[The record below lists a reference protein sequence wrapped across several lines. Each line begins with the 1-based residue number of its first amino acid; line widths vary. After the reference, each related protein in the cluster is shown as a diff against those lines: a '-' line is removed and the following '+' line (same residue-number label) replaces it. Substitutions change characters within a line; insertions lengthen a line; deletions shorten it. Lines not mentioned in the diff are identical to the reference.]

1 MPNEQNQPGEYD
13 AVKGGQNSTP
23 VDAAVLG
30 GIAGVKSHLASPAV
44 EVRIIA
50 LSEAL
55 KYGEAGLDLILGAL
69 QDESV
74 QVKLAV
80 YSLLKDRND
89 EKIKQL
95 LQNYFFDFDV
105 ITVNSNGR
113 ESSRS
118 KSFAFYFPE
127 DLGNGIV
134 LEMVYIPGGTLKVVS
149 PVTEVDRYRDYG
161 EGGKPQVTIPA
172 FYASKYPI
180 TQAQWEAVMGK
191 ETNQSSFTNEQRPIE
206 NVKRL
211 QATRFYRKLSQ
222 KSGKKYRLLSKA
234 EWEYACRAGA
244 TAPARFDGDYF
255 TRIIQEVNREGNH
268 PDLDAPQG
276 FHRQIKDVGSFEP
289 NAFGLYDMHGKVAEW
304 CGNSGLNDTDQG
316 PEISGILPLSTR
328 MWLDSIGHKD
338 PKWFDRSLY
347 LCHSPYREGIGSS
360 LIEGVRVAMSSYSS
374 PS

>member
-1 MPNEQNQPGEYD
+1 MPSDRDRPREYD
-13 AVKGGQNSTP
+13 AVKGGQNSIP
-23 VDAAVLG
+23 VGAAVQG
-30 GIAGVKSHLASPAV
+30 GIAGVKTRLPLPSV
-44 EVRIIA
+44 EARIAA

-55 KYGEAGLDLILGAL
+55 KYGDAGLDLILGAL

-80 YSLLKDRND
+80 YSLLKDRNE
-89 EKIKQL
+89 EKIKQH

-134 LEMVYIPGGTLKVVS
+134 LEMVYIPGGTLMVDW

-191 ETNQSSFTNEQRPIE
+191 TTNQSSFTGEKRPVE
-206 NVKRL
+206 NVSWL
-211 QATRFYRKLSQ
+211 QAIRFCRRLSQ
-222 KSGKKYRLLSKA
+222 KTSKKYRLLSKA
-234 EWEYACRAGA
+234 EWEYACRAGT
-244 TAPARFDGDYF
+244 TAPFDSDF
-255 TRIIQEVNREGNH
+255 FMQIIKEVNREGNH
-268 PDLDAPQG
+268 LDLDAPQG
-276 FHRQIKDVGSFEP
+276 S
-289 NAFGLYDMHGKVAEW
+289 
-304 CGNSGLNDTDQG
+304 
-316 PEISGILPLSTR
+316 
-328 MWLDSIGHKD
+328 
-338 PKWFDRSLY
+338 
-347 LCHSPYREGIGSS
+347 
-360 LIEGVRVAMSSYSS
+360 SS
-374 PS
+374 PNKGCGEFSA

>member
-1 MPNEQNQPGEYD
+1 MPNDQNQPREYD
-13 AVKGGQNSTP
+13 AVKGGQNLTP

-30 GIAGVKSHLASPAV
+30 GIAGVKSRLASPSV
-44 EVRIIA
+44 EVRIIG

-80 YSLLKDRND
+80 YSLLKDRNE
-89 EKIKQL
+89 EKIKQH

-105 ITVNSNGR
+105 ITVDSNGR

-134 LEMVYIPGGTLKVVS
+134 LEMVYIAGGTLMVDS

-161 EGGKPQVTIPA
+161 AGGKPQVTIPA

-191 ETNQSSFTNEQRPIE
+191 RINESSFTGEKLPVE
-206 NVKRL
+206 NVSWHLAL
-211 QATRFYRKLSQ
+211 QFIRKLSE
-222 KSGKKYRLLSKA
+222 KTGKKYRSLSKA

-244 TAPARFDGDYF
+244 TAAPFEGHYF
-255 TRIIQEVNREGNH
+255 MEIIKEVNREGNH
-268 PDLDAPQG
+268 PDFDAPQG
-276 FHRQIKDVGSFEP
+276 FHRQIKDVGSFGP

-304 CGNSGLNDTDQG
+304 CGNSGLNDADRG
-316 PEISGILPLSTR
+316 PEASGIISLSVR
-328 MWLDSIGHKD
+328 MGLESIGHTDLKC
-338 PKWFDRSLY
+338 FNRILY

>member
-1 MPNEQNQPGEYD
+1 MPSDRDRPREYD
-13 AVKGGQNSTP
+13 AVKGGQNSIP
-23 VDAAVLG
+23 VGAAVQG
-30 GIAGVKSHLASPAV
+30 GIAGVKSRLALPSV
-44 EVRIIA
+44 EARIAA
-50 LSEAL
+50 LSDAL
-55 KYGEAGLDLILGAL
+55 KYGDAGLDLILGAL

-80 YSLLKDRND
+80 YSLLKDRNE
-89 EKIKQL
+89 EKIKQH

-134 LEMVYIPGGTLKVVS
+134 LEMVYIPGGTLMVES

-180 TQAQWEAVMGK
+180 TQAEWEAVMGNG
-191 ETNQSSFTNEQRPIE
+191 TNQSSFTGEKRPVE
-206 NVKRL
+206 NVSWL
-211 QATRFYRKLSQ
+211 EAFRFCRKLSQ
-222 KSGKKYRLLSKA
+222 KTSKKYRFLSKA
-234 EWEYACRAGA
+234 EWEYACRADA
-244 TAPARFDGDYF
+244 TAAPFEGDYLS
-255 TRIIQEVNREGNH
+255 IIQQVNRDGNH
-268 PDLDAPQG
+268 LDFDAPQG
-276 FHRQIKDVGSFEP
+276 FERQIKDVGSFPP

-304 CGNSGLNDTDQG
+304 CGNSGLDNTDKG
-316 PEISGILPLSTR
+316 PESTGGIISLLTR
-328 MWLDSIGHKD
+328 MELDSLGHTD
-338 PKWFDRSLY
+338 PKWFNRILH
-347 LCHSPYREGIGSS
+347 LCHSPYQEGIGSS

>member
-1 MPNEQNQPGEYD
+1 M
-13 AVKGGQNSTP
+13 
-23 VDAAVLG
+23 
-30 GIAGVKSHLASPAV
+30 
-44 EVRIIA
+44 RIIA

-89 EKIKQL
+89 EKIKQH
-95 LQNYFFDFDV
+95 LQNYFLDFEV

-134 LEMVYIPGGTLKVVS
+134 LEMVYIAGGTLMVDS
-149 PVTEVDRYRDYG
+149 PVTEVDRYRVYPEG
-161 EGGKPQVTIPA
+161 EKPEVPIPA

-191 ETNQSSFTNEQRPIE
+191 RINESSFTGEKLPVE
-206 NVKRL
+206 NVSWRWALK
-211 QATRFYRKLSQ
+211 FIRKLSE
-222 KSGKKYRLLSKA
+222 KTGKKYRFLSTA
-234 EWEYACRAGA
+234 EWEYACRAGT
-244 TAPARFDGDYF
+244 TASFDGDF
-255 TRIIQEVNREGNH
+255 FRETIIEVNSKGNH

-276 FHRQIKDVGSFEP
+276 LHRQIKDVGSFGP

-304 CGNSGLNDTDQG
+304 CGINLRDTDKG
-316 PEISGILPLSTR
+316 APTGGFLPLLVR
-328 MWLDSIGHKD
+328 MHLESLQQTDYDHFNRI
-338 PKWFDRSLY
+338 LY

-360 LIEGVRVAMSSYSS
+360 LIEGFRVAMSSYSS

>member
-1 MPNEQNQPGEYD
+1 MPNDQNQPREYD

-30 GIAGVKSHLASPAV
+30 GIAGVKSRLASPSV

-55 KYGEAGLDLILGAL
+55 KYGEAGLDVILGAL

-89 EKIKQL
+89 EKIKQH

-134 LEMVYIPGGTLKVVS
+134 LEMVYIAGGTLRLDF
-149 PVTEVDRYRDYG
+149 PVTEVDRYRVYPEG
-161 EGGKPQVTIPA
+161 EKPEVTIPA

-191 ETNQSSFTNEQRPIE
+191 RINESSFTAEKHPVE
-206 NVKRL
+206 NVSWHWALK
-211 QATRFYRKLSQ
+211 FIRKLSE
-222 KSGKKYRLLSKA
+222 KTGKKYRFLSTA
-234 EWEYACRAGA
+234 EWEYACRAGT
-244 TAPARFDGDYF
+244 TASFDGDF
-255 TRIIQEVNREGNH
+255 FMETIIEVNRKGNH
-268 PDLDAPQG
+268 PDFDAPQG
-276 FHRQIKDVGSFEP
+276 LHRQIKDVGSFGP
-289 NAFGLYDMHGKVAEW
+289 NAFGLYDMHGEVAEW
-304 CGNSGLNDTDQG
+304 CGINRGDTDKG
-316 PEISGILPLSTR
+316 APTGGILPLLVR
-328 MWLDSIGHKD
+328 MHLESINQTDYAHHN
-338 PKWFDRSLY
+338 RILY

-360 LIEGVRVAMSSYSS
+360 LIEGFRVAMSSYSS

>member
-1 MPNEQNQPGEYD
+1 MPNDQNQPREYD

-30 GIAGVKSHLASPAV
+30 GIAGVKSRLASPAI
-44 EVRIIA
+44 EVRVAA
-50 LSEAL
+50 LSDAL
-55 KYGEAGLDLILGAL
+55 KYGDAGLDLILGAL

-80 YSLLKDRND
+80 YSLLKDRNE
-89 EKIKQL
+89 EKIKQH

-134 LEMVYIPGGTLKVVS
+134 LEMVYIPGGTLMVES
-149 PVTEVDRYRDYG
+149 PVTEVDRYRVYSEG
-161 EGGKPQVTIPA
+161 EKPQVTIPA

-180 TQAQWEAVMGK
+180 TQAQWEAVMGNG
-191 ETNQSSFTNEQRPIE
+191 TNQSSFTGEKHPVE
-206 NVKRL
+206 NVSWL
-211 QATRFYRKLSQ
+211 NAIRFSRKLSQ
-222 KSGKKYRLLSKA
+222 KTSKKYRLLSKA
-234 EWEYACRAGA
+234 EWEYACRAGT
-244 TAPARFDGDYF
+244 TASFDGDF
-255 TRIIQEVNREGNH
+255 FMQTIIEVNSEGNH
-268 PDLDAPQG
+268 LDLDAPQG
-276 FHRQIKDVGSFEP
+276 LHRQIKDVGSFGP
-289 NAFGLYDMHGKVAEW
+289 NAFGLYDMHGQVAEW
-304 CGNSGLNDTDQG
+304 CGINWGDTDKG
-316 PEISGILPLSTR
+316 APTGGILPLLVR
-328 MWLDSIGHKD
+328 MNLESIQHTD
-338 PKWFDRSLY
+338 YDHFNRILY

-360 LIEGVRVAMSSYSS
+360 LIEGFRVAMSSYSS

>member
-1 MPNEQNQPGEYD
+1 MPSDRDRPREYD
-13 AVKGGQNSTP
+13 AVKGGQNSIP
-23 VDAAVLG
+23 VGAAVQG
-30 GIAGVKSHLASPAV
+30 GIAGVKTRLPLPSV
-44 EVRIIA
+44 EARIAA

-55 KYGEAGLDLILGAL
+55 KYGDAGLDLILGAL

-80 YSLLKDRND
+80 YSLLKDRNE
-89 EKIKQL
+89 EKIKQH

-134 LEMVYIPGGTLKVVS
+134 LEMVYIPGGTLMVDW

-191 ETNQSSFTNEQRPIE
+191 TTNQSSFTGEKRPVE
-206 NVKRL
+206 NVSWL
-211 QATRFYRKLSQ
+211 QAIRFCRRLSQ
-222 KSGKKYRLLSKA
+222 KTSKKYRLLSKA
-234 EWEYACRAGA
+234 EWEYACRAGT
-244 TAPARFDGDYF
+244 TAPFDSDF
-255 TRIIQEVNREGNH
+255 FMQIIKEVNREGNH
-268 PDLDAPQG
+268 LDLDAPQG
-276 FHRQIKDVGSFEP
+276 LHRQIKDVGSFPP

-304 CGNSGLNDTDQG
+304 CGNSGLNDTDEG
-316 PEISGILPLSTR
+316 PESTGGIISLLTR
-328 MWLDSIGHKD
+328 MGLDSIGHTD
-338 PKWFDRSLY
+338 PKWFNRTLH
-347 LCHSPYREGIGSS
+347 LCHSPYQEGIGSS

>member
-1 MPNEQNQPGEYD
+1 MPNDQNQPREYD

-30 GIAGVKSHLASPAV
+30 GIAGVKSHLASPSV

-80 YSLLKDRND
+80 YSLLKDRNE
-89 EKIKQL
+89 EKIKQH

-134 LEMVYIPGGTLKVVS
+134 LEMVYIPGGTLMVDS
-149 PVTEVDRYRDYG
+149 PVTEVDRYRVYSEG
-161 EGGKPQVTIPA
+161 EKPQVTIPA

-180 TQAQWEAVMGK
+180 TQGQWEAVMGK
-191 ETNQSSFTNEQRPIE
+191 ETNQSSFTGKKHPVE
-206 NVKRL
+206 NVSWL
-211 QATRFYRKLSQ
+211 NAIRFSRKLSQ
-222 KSGKKYRLLSKA
+222 KTSKKYRLLSKA
-234 EWEYACRAGA
+234 EWEYACRAG
-244 TAPARFDGDYF
+244 TTARFDGDF
-255 TRIIQEVNREGNH
+255 FMEIIKEVNREGNH
-268 PDLDAPQG
+268 LDLDPPQG
-276 FHRQIKDVGSFEP
+276 LHRQIKDVGSFPP

-304 CGNSGLNDTDQG
+304 CGNSGLDNTDKG
-316 PEISGILPLSTR
+316 PEIGGILPLSTR
-328 MWLDSIGHKD
+328 MGLDSIAQTD
-338 PKWFDRSLY
+338 PKWLNRSLH
-347 LCHSPYREGIGSS
+347 LCHSPYQAGIGSS
-360 LIEGVRVAMSSYSS
+360 LIEGFRVAMSSYSFLS
-374 PS
+374 

>member
-1 MPNEQNQPGEYD
+1 M
-13 AVKGGQNSTP
+13 
-23 VDAAVLG
+23 
-30 GIAGVKSHLASPAV
+30 
-44 EVRIIA
+44 RIIA

-55 KYGEAGLDLILGAL
+55 KYGEAGLDVVLGAL

-89 EKIKQL
+89 EKIKQH

-134 LEMVYIPGGTLKVVS
+134 LEMVYIAGGTLMVDF
-149 PVTEVDRYRDYG
+149 PVTEVDRYRVYPEG
-161 EGGKPQVTIPA
+161 EKPEVTIPA

-191 ETNQSSFTNEQRPIE
+191 RINESSFTSEKLPVE
-206 NVKRL
+206 NVSWRWALK
-211 QATRFYRKLSQ
+211 FIRKLS
-222 KSGKKYRLLSKA
+222 KKTGKKYRFLSKA
-234 EWEYACRAGA
+234 EWEYGCRAGT
-244 TAPARFDGDYF
+244 TASFDGDF
-255 TRIIQEVNREGNH
+255 FMETIIEVNRKGNH

-276 FHRQIKDVGSFEP
+276 LHRQIKDVGSFGP
-289 NAFGLYDMHGKVAEW
+289 NAFGLYDMHGEVAEW
-304 CGNSGLNDTDQG
+304 CGINRDTDKG
-316 PEISGILPLSTR
+316 APTGGILPLLVR
-328 MWLDSIGHKD
+328 MHLESINHTD
-338 PKWFDRSLY
+338 YAHHDRILY

-360 LIEGVRVAMSSYSS
+360 LIEGFRVAMSSYSS

>member
-1 MPNEQNQPGEYD
+1 MPNDQNQPREYD
-13 AVKGGQNSTP
+13 AVKGGQNLTP

-30 GIAGVKSHLASPAV
+30 GIAGVKSRLASPSV
-44 EVRIIA
+44 EVRIIG

-80 YSLLKDRND
+80 YSLLKDRNE
-89 EKIKQL
+89 EKIKQH

-105 ITVNSNGR
+105 ITVDSNGR

-134 LEMVYIPGGTLKVVS
+134 LEMVYIPGGTLRVVS

-161 EGGKPQVTIPA
+161 AGGKPQVTIPA

-191 ETNQSSFTNEQRPIE
+191 RINESSFTGEQRPVE
-206 NVKRL
+206 NVSWL
-211 QATRFYRKLSQ
+211 HASSFYRRLSQ
-222 KSGKKYRLLSKA
+222 KTGKKYRFLSKA

-244 TAPARFDGDYF
+244 TAAPFGGDYF
-255 TRIIQEVNREGNH
+255 MEIIQKVNREGNH
-268 PDLDAPQG
+268 PDFDAPQG
-276 FHRQIKDVGSFEP
+276 FHRQIKDVGSFGP

-304 CGNSGLNDTDQG
+304 CGNSGLNDADGG
-316 PEISGILPLSTR
+316 PEASGIISLSAR
-328 MWLDSIGHKD
+328 MGLDSISQTD
-338 PKWFDRSLY
+338 YNWFNRCLH

>member
-1 MPNEQNQPGEYD
+1 MPSDRDRPREYD
-13 AVKGGQNSTP
+13 AVKGGQNSIP
-23 VDAAVLG
+23 VGAAVQG
-30 GIAGVKSHLASPAV
+30 GIAGVKSRLALPSV
-44 EVRIIA
+44 EARIAA

-55 KYGEAGLDLILGAL
+55 NYGDAGLDLILGAL

-80 YSLLKDRND
+80 YSLLKDRNE
-89 EKIKQL
+89 EKIKQH

-113 ESSRS
+113 ESRRS

-134 LEMVYIPGGTLKVVS
+134 LEMVYIAGGTLRVDS

-161 EGGKPQVTIPA
+161 EGEKPQVTIPA

-180 TQAQWEAVMGK
+180 TQAEWEAVMGN
-191 ETNQSSFTNEQRPIE
+191 ETNQSSFTGEKRPVG
-206 NVKRL
+206 NVSWRE
-211 QATRFYRKLSQ
+211 AFRFCKKLSQ
-222 KSGKKYRLLSKA
+222 KTSKKYRLLSKA
-234 EWEYACRAGA
+234 EWEYACRADA
-244 TAPARFDGDYF
+244 TAAPFERDYLS
-255 TRIIQEVNREGNH
+255 IIQQVNREGNH
-268 PDLDAPQG
+268 LDFNAPQG
-276 FHRQIKDVGSFEP
+276 FHRQVKNVGSFGP

-304 CGNSGLNDTDQG
+304 CGNSGLDNTDEG
-316 PEISGILPLSTR
+316 PESTGGIISLSTR
-328 MWLDSIGHKD
+328 MLLESISHT
-338 PKWFDRSLY
+338 PQWYRMMH
-347 LCHSPYREGIGSS
+347 LCHSPYQEGIGSS